1 MAHGQTFLPVDLKR
15 RISQKVPRGGPDRTP
30 LPAGEGDGGGGE
42 GRRQLPDVGL
52 EVSPVPQLLVDVSGV
67 VAAINERARTLFG
80 LRPGDVGRPLR
91 DLQISY
97 RPADLRSLIDQATA
111 ERRPIAVKEVE
122 WRAPSGESRWLDVQ
136 VAPLRDASVGDLGVL
151 IAYSDVTGYRRLTR
165 ELEQSHQELETA
177 YEELQSTNEE
187 LETTNEELQS
197 TVEELETTNE
207 ELQSTN
213 EELETMNEEL
223 QSTNEELQ
231 TINDELRQRGEELN
245 AANAFLQSVMT
256 SLRGGVAVVDRELRL
271 LAWSRHAE
279 ELWGLRTG
287 GGLRTPPPQPRHGSA
302 GRAAS
307 ARPQGVPVGRLGDRA
322 GGARR
327 GEPPGQDDPV
337 YRDLHAA
344 HGRQERSP
352 GRHSAHGGDPARLLK
367 RSAHPV
373 HLPPIQA
380 SPASLSGEL
389 ALPPAGQRP
398 KLMTHSWS
406 GPAPRRPQHWPT
418 KRFRSVR

>member
-1 MAHGQTFLPVDLKR
+1 MCRST
-15 RISQKVPRGGPDRTP
+15 
-30 LPAGEGDGGGGE
+30 
-42 GRRQLPDVGL
+42 
-52 EVSPVPQLLVDVSGV
+52 
-67 VAAINERARTLFG
+67 
-80 LRPGDVGRPLR
+80 PLR
-91 DLQISY
+91 D
-97 RPADLRSLIDQATA
+97 
-111 ERRPIAVKEVE
+111 
-122 WRAPSGESRWLDVQ
+122 G
-136 VAPLRDASVGDLGVL
+136 SVGELGVL

-279 ELWGLRTG
+279 ELWGLRVEEVSG
-287 GGLRTPPPQPRHGSA
+287 QHLLNLDIGSA
-302 GRAAS
+302 GGAAS

-322 GGARR
+322 GDARR
-327 GEPPGQDDPV
+327 GEPPGQDYPV

-352 GRHSAHGGDPARLLK
+352 GRHSADGGDPPRLLK

-380 SPASLSGEL
+380 SPASLGGEL

-406 GPAPRRPQHWPT
+406 GPATRRPQHWPT